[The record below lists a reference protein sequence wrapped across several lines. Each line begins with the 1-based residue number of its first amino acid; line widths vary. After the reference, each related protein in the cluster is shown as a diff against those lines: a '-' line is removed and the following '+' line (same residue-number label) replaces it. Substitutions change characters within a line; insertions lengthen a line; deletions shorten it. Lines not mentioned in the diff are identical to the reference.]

1 MDELAALIFL
11 LFLKHY
17 HRVHEKCGLAREV
30 EMTEDSPPK
39 EITPIVSSEHLTSPD
54 SWQLSEFEYGLII
67 AYNAF
72 SRWMIRCMGAAGQVD
87 FSPLDILVLHNVS
100 HRKREKRLID
110 ICFVL
115 HVEDQHTVNYSLK
128 KLVKAELVG
137 REKRG
142 KEIFYF
148 ATENGRAA
156 CQQYREIREKCL
168 TSAYRAM
175 DKESVEMRDAAA
187 LLRLM
192 SGIYDQA
199 SRAASSL

>member
-1 MDELAALIFL
+1 
-11 LFLKHY
+11 
-17 HRVHEKCGLAREV
+17 
-30 EMTEDSPPK
+30 MTESK
-39 EITPIVSSEHLTSPD
+39 AQEERTPIVSSEHLASPD
-54 SWQLSEFEYGLII
+54 SWQLSEFEYGMII
-67 AYNAF
+67 SYNAF
-72 SRWMIRCMGAAGQVD
+72 ARWMMRCMSAAGYVD
-87 FSPLDILVLHNVS
+87 FSPLDILVLHNVN

-115 HVEDQHTVNYSLK
+115 HVEDHHTVNYSLK
-128 KLVKAELVG
+128 KLVKAGLVG

-148 ATENGRAA
+148 ATEQGDTA
-156 CQQYREIREKCL
+156 CAQYRAIREKCL

-175 DKESVEMRDAAA
+175 DQENDEMSQAAA